1 MLTEKQTIRVKMKLV
16 KHGYNI
22 SKLAIELGVAR
33 PTLSEIINGK
43 RNDKEL
49 EEKVLNWKRGE

>member
-22 SKLAIELGVAR
+22 SKLSIELGVAR

-49 EEKVLNWKRGE
+49 EEKVLNWKKGE

>member
-33 PTLSEIINGK
+33 PKLSEIVNGK

-49 EEKVLNWKRGE
+49 EEKVLNWKKGE

>member
-22 SKLAIELGVAR
+22 SKRAIELNVAR

-43 RNDKEL
+43 RNDKEI
-49 EEKVLNWKRGE
+49 ESKVLNWKKGE

>member
-22 SKLAIELGVAR
+22 SKLAIELNVAR

-43 RNDKEL
+43 RNDKKL
-49 EEKVLNWKRGE
+49 EEKVLNCKKGE

>member
-1 MLTEKQTIRVKMKLV
+1 MLPEKQTIRVKMKLV

-33 PTLSEIINGK
+33 PTLSEIVNGK

-49 EEKVLNWKRGE
+49 EEKVLNWKKGE

>member
-22 SKLAIELGVAR
+22 SKLAIELNVAR
-33 PTLSEIINGK
+33 PALSEIINGK
-43 RNDKEL
+43 RNDKEI
-49 EEKVLNWKRGE
+49 ESKVLNWKKGE

>member
-22 SKLAIELGVAR
+22 SKLACELNVCR

-43 RNDKEL
+43 KHNCTCDSK
-49 EEKVLNWKRGE
+49 

>member
-33 PTLSEIINGK
+33 PTLSEIVNGK

-49 EEKVLNWKRGE
+49 EEKVLNWKKGE

>member
-22 SKLAIELGVAR
+22 SKLACELNVCR

-43 RNDKEL
+43 RNDKVL
-49 EEKVLNWKRGE
+49 EEKVLNWKKGE

>member
-22 SKLAIELGVAR
+22 SKLAIELNVAR
-33 PTLSEIINGK
+33 PTLQEIINGK
-43 RNDKEL
+43 RNDKKL
-49 EEKVLNWKRGE
+49 EEKVLNWKKGE

>member
-49 EEKVLNWKRGE
+49 EEKVLDWKKGE

>member
-22 SKLAIELGVAR
+22 SKLAIELNVAR

-43 RNDKEL
+43 RNDKKL
-49 EEKVLNWKRGE
+49 EEKVLNWKKGE

>member
-1 MLTEKQTIRVKMKLV
+1 MKLV

-49 EEKVLNWKRGE
+49 EEKVLNWKKGE

>member
-49 EEKVLNWKRGE
+49 EEKVLNWKKGE

>member
-1 MLTEKQTIRVKMKLV
+1 MLTEKQTIRIKMKLV

-22 SKLAIELGVAR
+22 SKLAIELNVAR

-43 RNDKEL
+43 RNDKEI
-49 EEKVLNWKRGE
+49 ESKVLNWKKGE

>member
-22 SKLAIELGVAR
+22 SKLATELCVAR

-49 EEKVLNWKRGE
+49 EEKVLDWKKGE

>member
-49 EEKVLNWKRGE
+49 EEKVLNWKKG

>member
-22 SKLAIELGVAR
+22 SKLAIELNVAR

-43 RNDKEL
+43 RNDKEI
-49 EEKVLNWKRGE
+49 ESKVLNWKKGE